1 MDAVLTLRPASP
13 ADRPAVEAI
22 CIATGDD
29 GRDARGLFGH
39 PELLAHLW
47 ASPHL
52 IADPALATI
61 VEDEHGPAGYL
72 VATADTLGFERW
84 CEQHWWPA
92 LRQRYPID
100 EAWGDR
106 DRELVA
112 LVHEPDATPAS
123 LAAAYPAHLH
133 INLLPRAQGSG
144 LGRVLIDRLLTQL
157 RGRGVRGVHLG
168 VSPTNTRAIRFY
180 EHLGFERHSVEADGG
195 LIMTRAV

>member
-1 MDAVLTLRPASP
+1 MLALRPATP

-29 GRDARGLFGH
+29 GRDARGLQAH

-61 VEDEHGPAGYL
+61 VDDPHGPAGYL

-92 LRQRYPID
+92 VRRQYPLD
-100 EAWGDR
+100 DAWGDR
-106 DRELVA
+106 DRALVELVHTPE
-112 LVHEPDATPAS
+112 VSPAS

-133 INLLPRAQGSG
+133 INLLPRAQGAG
-144 LGRVLIDRLLTQL
+144 LGRVLIERLLAQL
-157 RGRGVRGVHLG
+157 RLRGVPGVHLG
-168 VSPTNTRAIRFY
+168 VSHTNARAIGFY
-180 EHLGFERHSVEADGG
+180 EHLEFERHSVEADGG
-195 LIMTRAV
+195 LIMTRRV

>member
-1 MDAVLTLRPASP
+1 MLALRPATP

-29 GRDARGLFGH
+29 GRDARGLQAH

-61 VEDEHGPAGYL
+61 VEDPHGPAGYL

-92 LRQRYPID
+92 VRRQYPLD

-106 DRELVA
+106 DRALVELVHA
-112 LVHEPDATPAS
+112 PEVSPAS
-123 LAAAYPAHLH
+123 LAAGYPAHLH
-133 INLLPRAQGSG
+133 INLLPRAQGAG
-144 LGRVLIDRLLTQL
+144 LGRVLIERLLTQL
-157 RGRGVRGVHLG
+157 RLRGVAGVHLG
-168 VSPTNTRAIRFY
+168 VSRTNARAIGFY

-195 LIMTRAV
+195 LIMTRRV